1 MVFNRLIQYGTMY
14 LIWENIYVCI
24 YIDYTSQKFKKNKN
38 GCFYYETV
46 DILRMEGKRNK
57 HRPYIFIE

>member
-1 MVFNRLIQYGTMY
+1 MY

-46 DILRMEGKRNK
+46 DILRMEGKLNK